1 MKKVYCVAT
10 LAVAVIS
17 FASCGNKAKLA
28 DKVDTAIVVPTAT
41 DSIVAEAPTDAQT
54 LAKQLASKLSAKD
67 GAGVAALLAGAQT
80 KVVTLLKTTPVAAKE
95 YVTQLQEWVKN
106 NDEAVKSII
115 DKAGDSA
122 VAQSL
127 TKAVSAVKAID
138 PSDLATSLKEAVAGK
153 AADI

>member
-41 DSIVAEAPTDAQT
+41 DSIDAQT

-80 KVVTLLKTTPVAAKE
+80 KVVTLLKTNPVAAKE